1 MLISNDSEV
10 GNGSS
15 FFNDLNR
22 SKLINPSPLLVNYM
36 KTLFGVFTIMKTTLI
51 DKKTCPRS
59 FLVSL
64 FLKVVEE
71 DEKIKVHCTSGHT
84 FCDLLEMAAKSFTNC
99 LLKNYVRTL
108 APKNLTLTSS
118 KKIKKLNSN
127 K

>member
-1 MLISNDSEV
+1 MLGFKYKCYIYIYIYIYI
-10 GNGSS
+10 
-15 FFNDLNR
+15 FILK
-22 SKLINPSPLLVNYM
+22 KLITSLV
-36 KTLFGVFTIMKTTLI
+36 I
-51 DKKTCPRS
+51 RS